1 MMTIEDMTRLITQRI
16 KDTNLETVRE
26 LGRQWQVKV
35 DEVETVAAELSRL
48 IAGATF
54 GLGVTMMFETGHTE
68 DQIVEIVRRL
78 VRDLSAPAEERGA
91 S

>member
-26 LGRQWQVKV
+26 LGRQWQVRV
-35 DEVETVAAELSRL
+35 DEVESVAAELSRL

-54 GLGVTMMFETGHTE
+54 GLGVTMMFETGYTE
-68 DQIVEIVRRL
+68 EKIV
-78 VRDLSAPAEERGA
+78 DGSWSGG
-91 S
+91 

>member
-16 KDTNLETVRE
+16 KDTNLATVRE
-26 LGRQWQVKV
+26 LGRQWQVTV
-35 DEVETVAAELSRL
+35 DEVEVVAAELSRL

-54 GLGVTMMFETGHTE
+54 GLGVTMMFESGYVE
-68 DQIVEIVRRL
+68 EQIVEIVHDL
-78 VRDLSAPAEERGA
+78 VAELSRSPQGRGA

>member
-1 MMTIEDMTRLITQRI
+1 MMTIEEMTRLVTQRI

-26 LGRQWQVKV
+26 LGRQWQVTV

-68 DQIVEIVRRL
+68 EKIVEL
-78 VRDLSAPAEERGA
+78 VRGLVAALFASPSERGA

>member
-1 MMTIEDMTRLITQRI
+1 MMTIEDMSRLITQRI

-26 LGRQWQVKV
+26 LGRQWKVTV
-35 DEVETVAAELSRL
+35 DEVEAVAAELSRL

-54 GLGVTMMFETGHTE
+54 GLGVTMMFETGYTE
-68 DQIVEIVRRL
+68 EKIVDL
-78 VRDLSAPAEERGA
+78 VRSLVADLSAPPEDRGA